1 MDARYGF
8 ENLEML
14 YTVDFRDIRNRDGI
28 AVFGGSECLRK
39 SAYGQQKNVAF
50 SAWFVYEYL
59 VSGSAL

>member
-1 MDARYGF
+1 
-8 ENLEML
+8 ML